1 MVTVNVC
8 QCNDQ
13 VSKANVRFV
22 YMFEQKLS
30 SEKIYKYK
38 DYQGFDN
45 RSNREH
51 VIPWVFKQTLSQ
63 HNLLKTMFE
72 YL

>member
-1 MVTVNVC
+1 
-8 QCNDQ
+8 
-13 VSKANVRFV
+13 
-22 YMFEQKLS
+22 MFEQKLS
-30 SEKIYKYK
+30 SENVYKYK